1 MNNTLSQVKKL
12 LDERSWTLYKLSVES
27 GIPYSS
33 LNALFRKNN
42 QPTLPT
48 LEKICNGFKITLG
61 EFFADC
67 TPYRE
72 SFDRLEEDEIVLLR
86 EYRKLRSR
94 DKENII
100 SIINVFNE
108 SIKKAE
114 PS

>member
-1 MNNTLSQVKKL
+1 MNNTLEKVKKL

-27 GIPYSS
+27 GIPYAS

-48 LEKICNGFKITLG
+48 LEKICKGFKITIG

-72 SFDRLEEDEIVLLR
+72 SFDRLDEDEIILLK
-86 EYRKLRSR
+86 EYRKLWKR
-94 DKENII
+94 DKENIL
-100 SIINVFNE
+100 SIINIFSENR
-108 SIKKAE
+108 KKAD